1 MADGEWWRVDGP
13 WRVLG
18 RKGGEGSAEVV
29 ESVYAPEVPVER
41 GEVPG
46 EGAWLIARA
55 APSRPLTAADFP
67 GWDSITFDFPVVEP
81 EPVAGEAELP
91 EQRTAEPVGEEEPAA
106 EAGPR
111 RSFMTGRRPSAVVL
125 LAVVVLLAGAVTGQ
139 LLALLAGWALA
150 YVSRLGDLTRKFAV
164 LVVPLGTMTG
174 TALWQWGRVQGRWGS
189 PAGPADQLGRQV
201 WDGAPGALRLAAVVS
216 ALFLLLVTLRRRKA
230 VVEG

>member
-18 RKGGEGSAEVV
+18 RKSEEASAEVT
-29 ESVYAPEVPVER
+29 ESVYAPETPVER
-41 GEVPG
+41 AEVPP

-67 GWDSITFDFPVVEP
+67 GWDSVTFDFPVAEP
-81 EPVAGEAELP
+81 ETAAGQLP
-91 EQRTAEPVGEEEPAA
+91 EQRTEEAVEEEAEPPPGEQ
-106 EAGPR
+106 G
-111 RSFMTGRRPSAVVL
+111 RSFLTGRRPSPLVL
-125 LAVVVLLAGAVTGQ
+125 LAVVVLLAGAGTGQ

-164 LVVPLGTMTG
+164 LVVPLGTLTG
-174 TALWQWGRVQGRWGS
+174 TAIWQWGRAQGRWGS
-189 PAGPADQLGRQV
+189 PAGPADQLGQQV
-201 WDGAPGALRLAAVVS
+201 WDGAPGALRLAAVLS
-216 ALFLLLVTLRRRKA
+216 ALFLLVVTLRRRKA